1 MIKLVF
7 GVLLVAFTSFCGY
20 LLARK
25 FRQRKSFFTQLNV
38 FNERFLSEL
47 SYFKHPFLEFAQK
60 YTYNNEFDDALQV
73 FCEHLGTETGRMSNA
88 AGEFCDYSFLKKDEK
103 TFIRDYFLTFG
114 QGDSLSQK
122 NYFSSVASTISAYK
136 SKSEVDAKRYG
147 DLYFKLGF
155 LFGLAVL
162 VLLI

>member
-1 MIKLVF
+1 MRLFACKKISSKEKL
-7 GVLLVAFTSFCGY
+7 
-20 LLARK
+20 
-25 FRQRKSFFTQLNV
+25 FTQLNA
-38 FNERFLSEL
+38 FNERFLSEI
-47 SYFKHPFLEFAQK
+47 SYFKRPFLEFAGK
-60 YTYNNEFDDALQV
+60 YSYTSEFDDALQV

-88 AGEFCDYSFLKKDEK
+88 AGEFCDYPFLKKDEK

-122 NYFSSVASTISAYK
+122 NYFSSVSGVIAAYK
-136 SKSEVDAKRYG
+136 TKSETDAKKYG